1 MKEVMNYIREL
12 KIEIN
17 KSLQVDYEIKADPYD
32 NIARL
37 KICEKIEKF
46 ILNNKKWGRKILYIL
61 FLT

>member
-1 MKEVMNYIREL
+1 MKEVLNYIREL

-46 ILNNKKWGRKILYIL
+46 ILNNKKWVGKYYIY
-61 FLT
+61 FF